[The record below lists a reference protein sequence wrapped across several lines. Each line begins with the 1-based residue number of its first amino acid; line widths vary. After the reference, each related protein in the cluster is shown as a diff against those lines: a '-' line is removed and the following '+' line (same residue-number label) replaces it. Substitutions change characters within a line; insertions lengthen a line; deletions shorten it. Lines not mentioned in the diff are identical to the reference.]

1 MNFLDFD
8 HPNLVN
14 PLSPKSPLGDAL
26 DNETPMPAVSLY
38 ASTASPDII
47 AKAKNIKLFAMDVD
61 GILTDGKI
69 IYDSQGTESK
79 EFNVMDGL
87 GLSALRQHGFIL
99 AIITGRNSPMV
110 ARRAEELGI
119 HHVIQGQDDKFTAL
133 STLANHLGIPLE
145 ACAYMG
151 DDLPDLKAVRL
162 AGLGLTVPNAA
173 KEVQAIANVITEK
186 KGGEG
191 AVREACELLLSAAGH
206 YASFLERYS

>member
-1 MNFLDFD
+1 MSFLDFD
-8 HPNLVN
+8 NPSLN
-14 PLSPKSPLGDAL
+14 PLNPLGDNQDTAA
-26 DNETPMPAVSLY
+26 PIMSLH
-38 ASTASPDII
+38 ASTQSAEVIE
-47 AKAKNIKLFAMDVD
+47 KAQKIKLFAMDVD

-69 IYDSQGTESK
+69 IYDSQGSESK

-110 ARRAEELGI
+110 TRRAEELGI
-119 HHVIQGQDDKFTAL
+119 HHIIQGRDDKFAAL
-133 STLANHLGIPLE
+133 STLADSLGIPLE